1 MIQAAITKR
10 LPVFAGGDEGVR
22 FLPLSFRFH
31 VPTTTCATIAN
42 AMLSVIRND
51 IFLRRVYFAIRR
63 ANFWKS
69 HRYHANITKSN
80 IHNISTV
87 SKYFFIE
94 FKRKFNSHFEKCI
107 YRVGR
112 KKSMSR
118 KNHNKFR
125 FLSHEINWQNNN

>member
-10 LPVFAGGDEGVR
+10 LPVFAGGDEGAR

-42 AMLSVIRND
+42 AMLSVIRTRGTTSSCEEF
-51 IFLRRVYFAIRR
+51 IFAIRR

-80 IHNISTV
+80 IHNILTV
-87 SKYFFIE
+87 SKYFLLNLKENLISILKDIFT
-94 FKRKFNSHFEKCI
+94 
-107 YRVGR
+107 GLAG
-112 KKSMSR
+112 
-118 KNHNKFR
+118 KN
-125 FLSHEINWQNNN
+125 Q